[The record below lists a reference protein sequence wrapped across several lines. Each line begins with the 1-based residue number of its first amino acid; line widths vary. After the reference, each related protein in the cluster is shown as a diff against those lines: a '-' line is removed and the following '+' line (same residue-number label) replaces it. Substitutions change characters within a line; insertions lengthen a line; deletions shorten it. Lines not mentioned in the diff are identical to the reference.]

1 MRRVIENQ
9 DIRSL
14 ERELKSQ
21 YVRYQLAIKD
31 GALDSIV
38 AEVISRIA
46 QLEGKIETMKK
57 ENENEKEMTLAYS

>member
-1 MRRVIENQ
+1 MRRIIESQ

-21 YVRYQLAIKD
+21 RFRYHLAIKD

-38 AEVISRIA
+38 AEVISKIA
-46 QLEGKIETMKK
+46 ELEDKIEKMR
-57 ENENEKEMTLAYS
+57 ESREIPLVHS